1 MLKYIGAA
9 VLFFLAFSFS
19 REYRRHSERRLLE
32 GEAALA
38 FMKALRRE
46 VSCFLRPISE
56 WAKEYSDAVFL
67 QTGIIEP
74 LCRGASL
81 GEAYELSE
89 GNFSMSRDAKAC
101 LRSFCKSFGRGY
113 LEDELRALDSHL
125 DELSSLL
132 LAEREDFRKNC
143 RLVGTL
149 SAAASFAIV
158 ILLI

>member
-9 VLFFLAFSFS
+9 VLFLVAFYFS
-19 REYRRHSERRLLE
+19 REYRRHSEGRLLE

-46 VSCFLRPISE
+46 VSCFLRPVSE
-56 WAKEYSDAVFL
+56 WAKDYSDAVFL
-67 QTGIIEP
+67 KTGIIEP
-74 LCRGASL
+74 LREGASL
-81 GEAYELSE
+81 SEAYELSE
-89 GNFSMSRDAKAC
+89 GNLSMSGDAKAC

-113 LEDELRALDSHL
+113 LEDELRALDSYL
-125 DELSSLL
+125 DELSLL
-132 LAEREDFRKNC
+132 LSKEREGLRKNC